1 MCLVGVGPVDDPSE
15 NLTSMG
21 KFSEPKVIIPQ
32 GASRAPPPTEDK
44 APRRGGAVLPYYNA
58 GISSPGFRR

>member
-21 KFSEPKVIIPQ
+21 KFSAPAVNEPS
-32 GASRAPPPTEDK
+32 GASGTPPPTLHFDSVPNP
-44 APRRGGAVLPYYNA
+44 AGALH
-58 GISSPGFRR
+58 ISILNNR